1 MQYARQQ
8 EVPGPDGVRAD
19 AGGFLPALIHKY
31 EPAKDWVVTQENS
44 EKILAMRRELD
55 DKRWSQRT
63 RDLEDLQVGMPVSQ
77 NQTGNYPNKW
87 DKTGI
92 VLENKPH
99 SKVFIRV
106 DGCRRVTTRNRR
118 FVRRLQP
125 ALRIELSSKPVMR
138 KENRREVPVQKTTV
152 HEATVHEAPSVDRF
166 QSHLGIC
173 KEELM

>member
-1 MQYARQQ
+1 MVFGRTLR
-8 EVPGPDGVRAD
+8 D
-19 AGGFLPALIHKY
+19 FLPAMLHKY

-99 SKVFIRV
+99 SQVFI
-106 DGCRRVTTRNRR
+106 
-118 FVRRLQP
+118 
-125 ALRIELSSKPVMR
+125 
-138 KENRREVPVQKTTV
+138 
-152 HEATVHEAPSVDRF
+152 
-166 QSHLGIC
+166 
-173 KEELM
+173 